1 MGRYVIRRVMWL
13 GVVVLIISLITFLIY
28 FVFPPSDP
36 TQTFTH
42 GMRTAGASARL
53 SHYFGLDQPVYVQ
66 YGKFVGHFFLGDEYG
81 WPGLGFSFYTRAAER
96 PLILSRLVVTG
107 QLILGAAFLWLVL
120 GVLVGVISAVRP
132 RSWADRAS
140 MGFALVAVS
149 TPVFFL
155 GLIALYVFWSKLGL
169 SPGTGYVSM
178 GSGFADWAGHM
189 VLPWV
194 VLAMLFAAFY
204 ARMTRGSL
212 IEALGEDYVR
222 TARAKG
228 LSEGRVIVRHGLRAS
243 LVPVVTMLGMDL
255 GQLFGGA
262 VVTETVFN
270 LPGLGALAI
279 QSARRADLYTVVD
292 ITMIVAIAVAV
303 LNLLVDLAYA
313 FLDPRVRYA

>member
-1 MGRYVIRRVMWL
+1 VLWL
-13 GVVVLIISLITFLIY
+13 GVVVLAISLITFFIY

-42 GMRTAGASARL
+42 GMRTAGASERMA
-53 SHYFGLDQPVYVQ
+53 HYFGLDQPMYVQ
-66 YGKFVGHFFLGDEYG
+66 YGKFVGHFFLGDQYG

-96 PLILSRLVVTG
+96 PLILSRLVVTS
-107 QLILGAAFLWLVL
+107 QLILGAAVIWLVL
-120 GVLVGVISAVRP
+120 GIAIGVVSALRP
-132 RSWADRAS
+132 RTLADRAS
-140 MGFALVAVS
+140 MGFALLAVS

-169 SPGTGYVSM
+169 SPGTGYASM
-178 GSGFADWAGHM
+178 GNGLGDWAGHM

-194 VLAMLFAAFY
+194 VLALLFAAFY
-204 ARMTRGSL
+204 ARMMRGSL
-212 IEALGEDYVR
+212 METLGEDYVR

-228 LSEGRVIVRHGLRAS
+228 LPERRVIVRHALRAS

-292 ITMIVAIAVAV
+292 ITMIVAVAVAV
-303 LNLLVDLAYA
+303 LNLLVDLGYA
-313 FLDPRVRYA
+313 FLDPRVRYQ